1 LGGRITVEIVDEEI
15 GWMRRL
21 WSQSA
26 ASNEQKTSCKKSS
39 VRKAPRA
46 LDLFD
51 RVQLASVVK
60 IASRSRTLSEPGR
73 FLFAS
78 SREKKNS
85 SNNADHLRVARPVES
100 DVRNAPRALIE
111 AAGLNRVERA
121 RRPFAYALAPAIS
134 SPLALSLRF
143 NKKLR
148 QLSSHARE
156 GWFNLGLARRSL
168 MRDED

>member
-1 LGGRITVEIVDEEI
+1 
-15 GWMRRL
+15 MRCL

-26 ASNEQKTSCKKSS
+26 ASNEQKASCKKSS

-46 LDLFD
+46 LDLCD
-51 RVQLASVVK
+51 PVQLASVVK
-60 IASRSRTLSEPGR
+60 IASRSRTLSEPCR

-100 DVRNAPRALIE
+100 DVRNAPRAPLIE